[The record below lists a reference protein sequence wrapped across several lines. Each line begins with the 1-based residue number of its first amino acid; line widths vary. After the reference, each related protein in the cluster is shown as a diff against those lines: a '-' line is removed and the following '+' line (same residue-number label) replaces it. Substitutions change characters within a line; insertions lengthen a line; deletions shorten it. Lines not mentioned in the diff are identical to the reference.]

1 MQLIPRYL
9 YNNVTNIISNDTGFI
24 VEYRPVYSRQL
35 KVYRGIENSIQFRT
49 LNADQKPVDVS
60 AKTPVLV
67 VFDEANNKIIERTCT
82 VQDDGSTT
90 STKGMLTATI
100 TENDLLNVKQQYLKY
115 NIYFENAD
123 SNSLTYA
130 DRNFGSAAIMYVD
143 GNAYPGPK
151 SSVEIVNFNFDNNYW
166 YAGSDDSNKITAEPG
181 LNGNEALHTVAVYTD
196 AYIGT
201 LEIQATLDNDI
212 SGLNNWTTV
221 STLTFTGTE
230 TQPVPANFNGIYTFI
245 RFKASADPE
254 NKITKILV
262 RN

>member
-9 YNNVTNIISNDTGFI
+9 YKNQIDIISNDTGFV

-35 KVYRGIENSIQFRT
+35 KVYRGIDNAIQFRV
-49 LNADQKPVDVS
+49 LNADQKPVNIS
-60 AKTPVLV
+60 GETPVLV
-67 VFDEANNKIIERTCT
+67 VFDENNTKILEKSCT

-90 STKGMLTATI
+90 STKGMLTVTI
-100 TENDLLNVKQQYLKY
+100 SENDLLNVKQQYLKY
-115 NIYFENAD
+115 NIYFEGTG

-130 DRNFGSAAIMYVD
+130 DRNFGSASTMYVD

-151 SSVEIVNFNFDNNYW
+151 SSVEVVNFFFENNFW
-166 YAGSDDSNKITAEPG
+166 YAGSDDSDKITADPG

-196 AYIGT
+196 SYVGT
-201 LEIQATLDNDI
+201 LEIQATLDNAI
-212 SGLNNWTTV
+212 SGVNNWTTIA
-221 STLTFTGTE
+221 TLTFDGTE
-230 TQPVPANFNGIYTFI
+230 TQPTPANFNGIYNFI